1 MDFLTLSL
9 LLSEQ
14 AKKYP
19 KKTCIKFENR
29 EISYSEID
37 ELVNLGAGGFI
48 SAGLKPHERAA
59 ILMANCPEYVVAY
72 FSILR
77 AGGIAVPLNT
87 FLTADEILY
96 ILKDSG
102 CKLLVYS
109 DTFLSRIEHIRK
121 NMPEVNA
128 VTFRELPESHVHF
141 EAGEDR
147 DTAVLLYTSGT
158 TGFPKGVMLTNR
170 NLTANA
176 AACMKV
182 MRLSARDRIL
192 LFLPLFHAFSFT
204 VCVILPVLSGATIV
218 LLKSVKPFSKIIKS
232 IIRDRITFFVAV
244 PTIYNIL
251 SKKKVNV
258 FLRYMFRFFLSVR
271 ACISGASALP
281 EQTIHEFE
289 KKFRLPLIEGYGLTE
304 ASPVVAVNPLYGERK
319 PASVGP
325 PIPGV
330 KAALVDDQG
339 RRMPV
344 GERGELIVSGDNIM
358 KGYYNKREETEEV
371 LRDGWLYTGD
381 VARIDED
388 GYIYIIDR
396 KKDLII
402 VGGMNIYPREVEEVV
417 IQDPSVEEC
426 AMVGIPDERGSEITA
441 LFVKKMEHAF
451 IDDDRIRKLM
461 KGSVASYKIPKRIVF
476 IEAFPKTATGK
487 IKKNE
492 LRNWKL

>member
-1 MDFLTLSL
+1 MNFLTLSA
-9 LLSEQ
+9 LLSKQ
-14 AKKYP
+14 AEKYP

-29 EISYSEID
+29 KISYSEINK
-37 ELVNLGAGGFI
+37 LVDLGAGGFI

-59 ILMANCPEYVVAY
+59 ILMDNCPEYIVAY

-87 FLTADEILY
+87 FLTADEIVY
-96 ILKDSG
+96 ILKDAG
-102 CKLLVYS
+102 CKFLVYGDS
-109 DTFLSRIEHIRK
+109 FLSSVEHIRE
-121 NMPEVNA
+121 NMPGVKALTIHEIPQ
-128 VTFRELPESHVHF
+128 THGHF
-141 EAGEDR
+141 KDGKDS

-170 NLTANA
+170 NLRTNA
-176 AACMKV
+176 EACMKV

-204 VCVILPVLSGATIV
+204 VCVILPVLSGAAIV

-232 IIRDRITFFVAV
+232 VIRERITFFVAI
-244 PTIYNIL
+244 PTIYTIL
-251 SKKKVNV
+251 SKKKMNV
-258 FLRYMFRFFLSVR
+258 FLRYLFRFLLPVR

-289 KKFRLPLIEGYGLTE
+289 KKFRIPLIEGYGLTE
-304 ASPVVAVNPLYGERK
+304 ASPVVAVNPLYGQRK

-330 KAALVDDQG
+330 KAALIDDEG
-339 RRMPV
+339 RRMSA
-344 GERGELIVSGDNIM
+344 GERGELIVSGDNVM

-371 LRDGWLYTGD
+371 LRDGWLCTGD
-381 VARIDED
+381 FARIDED

-402 VGGMNIYPREVEEVV
+402 VDGMNIYPREVEEVV

-426 AMVGIPDERGSEITA
+426 AMVGIPDGRGSEITA
-441 LFVKKMEHAF
+441 LFVKKKEHAF
-451 IDDDRIRKLM
+451 IDEDRIKKFL
-461 KGSVASYKIPKRIVF
+461 KGSVAPYKIPKRIMF
-476 IEAFPKTATGK
+476 IEAFPKTASGK

-492 LRNWKL
+492 LRKWKL

>member
-1 MDFLTLSL
+1 LTLSV

-29 EISYSEID
+29 KISYSEIN

-48 SAGLKPHERAA
+48 AAGLKPRDRAA
-59 ILMANCPEYVVAY
+59 ILMDNCPEYIVAY

-77 AGGIAVPLNT
+77 AGGIAVPVNT
-87 FLTADEILY
+87 FLTADEIRY

-102 CKLLVYS
+102 CKVLVYS
-109 DTFLSRIEHIRK
+109 DTFSSRIEHIRK

-128 VTFRELPESHVHF
+128 LTFRELPESHGRF
-141 EAGEDR
+141 ESGEDSE
-147 DTAVLLYTSGT
+147 TAVLLYTSGT

-170 NLTANA
+170 NLRTNA
-176 AACMKV
+176 EACMKV

-232 IIRDRITFFVAV
+232 VIRDRITFFVAV
-244 PTIYNIL
+244 PTVYTIL
-251 SKKKVNV
+251 SKKKMNAFV
-258 FLRYMFRFFLSVR
+258 RYVFRFFIAIK

-281 EQTIHEFE
+281 ESTIHEFE

-319 PASVGP
+319 CASVGP
-325 PIPGV
+325 PVPGV
-330 KAALVDDQG
+330 KAALVGDDG
-339 RRMPV
+339 GRMPV
-344 GERGELIVSGDNIM
+344 GESGELVVSGDNVM
-358 KGYYNKREETEEV
+358 KGYYNKPEETGEV
-371 LRDGWLYTGD
+371 LRAGWLYTGD

-417 IQDPSVEEC
+417 IQEQAVEEC
-426 AMVGIPDERGSEITA
+426 AMVGIPDGRGSEITA
-441 LFVKKMEHAF
+441 LFVKKKEHAI

-461 KGSVASYKIPKRIVF
+461 KGSVAPYKIPKRIVL
-476 IEAFPKTATGK
+476 IEEFPKTATGK

>member
-1 MDFLTLSL
+1 MTLSV

-14 AKKYP
+14 AKKYHN
-19 KKTCIKFENR
+19 KTCIKFEKR
-29 EISYSEID
+29 KISYSEID
-37 ELVNLGAGGFI
+37 ELVSLGAGGFI

-59 ILMANCPEYVVAY
+59 ILMDNCPEYIVAY

-96 ILKDSG
+96 ILKDSA
-102 CKLLVYS
+102 CTVLVYS
-109 DTFLSRIEHIRK
+109 DRFSSRIEDIRK
-121 NMPEVNA
+121 KMPDVNA
-128 VTFRELPESHVHF
+128 VTFRDLPESDVRF
-141 EAGEDR
+141 EAGEDS

-170 NLTANA
+170 NLRTNA
-176 AACMKV
+176 EACMKV

-204 VCVILPVLSGATIV
+204 VCVILPILSGATIV
-218 LLKSVKPFSKIIKS
+218 LLRSVKPFSKIIRS
-232 IIRDRITFFVAV
+232 VIRDRITFFVAIPV
-244 PTIYNIL
+244 IYNIL
-251 SKKKVNV
+251 SKKKINV
-258 FLRYMFRFFLSVR
+258 LLRYMFRFILSVR

-281 EQTIHEFE
+281 EKTINEFE
-289 KKFRLPLIEGYGLTE
+289 KKFRLPLLEGYGLTE

-325 PIPGV
+325 PVPGV
-330 KAALVDDQG
+330 KALLVDEEG
-339 RRMPV
+339 RRMPF
-344 GERGELIVSGDNIM
+344 GERGELVVSGDNVM
-358 KGYYNKREETEEV
+358 KGYYNKREETNEV
-371 LRDGWLYTGD
+371 LRNGWLYTGD

-402 VGGMNIYPREVEEVV
+402 AGGMNIYPREVEDVV

-426 AMVGIPDERGSEITA
+426 AMVGIPDGRGSEITA
-441 LFVKKMEHAF
+441 LFVKKKEHAF
-451 IDDDRIRKLM
+451 IDDDLIRKLL
-461 KGSVASYKIPKRIVF
+461 KGSVASYKIPKRILF

>member
-1 MDFLTLSL
+1 MDSLTLSV

-29 EISYSEID
+29 KISYSEIN
-37 ELVNLGAGGFI
+37 ERVNLGAGGFI
-48 SAGLKPHERAA
+48 SAGLRPRERAA
-59 ILMANCPEYVVAY
+59 ILMDNCPEYIVSY

-77 AGGIAVPLNT
+77 AGAIAVPLNT
-87 FLTADEILY
+87 FLTADEIIY
-96 ILKDSG
+96 ILRDSG
-102 CKLLVYS
+102 CCFLVYS
-109 DTFLSRIEHIRK
+109 DTFSSRVEHIRK
-121 NMPEVNA
+121 NIQEVKV
-128 VTFRELPESHVHF
+128 VTFRELPESHGRF
-141 EAGEDR
+141 ETGEDS

-170 NLTANA
+170 NLRTNA
-176 AACMKV
+176 ESCMKV
-182 MRLSARDRIL
+182 MRLSDRDRIL

-204 VCVILPVLSGATIV
+204 VCVILPILSGATIV
-218 LLKSVKPFSKIIKS
+218 LLKSVKPFSKIIQS
-232 IIRDRITFFVAV
+232 VIRDRITFFIGV
-244 PTIYNIL
+244 PAIYNIL

-258 FLRYMFRFFLSVR
+258 FLRALFRFLLSVR

-281 EQTIHEFE
+281 ERTIHEFE
-289 KKFRLPLIEGYGLTE
+289 KKFRVPLIEGYGLTE
-304 ASPVVAVNPLYGERK
+304 ASPVVAVNPLYGERR

-330 KAALVDDQG
+330 KAALLDDEG
-339 RRMPV
+339 RRMSV
-344 GERGELIVSGDNIM
+344 GERGELIVSGDNVM
-358 KGYYNKREETEEV
+358 KGYYHKQEETEEV

-402 VGGMNIYPREVEEVV
+402 VGGMNIYPREVEDVMMQV
-417 IQDPSVEEC
+417 PSVEEC
-426 AMVGIPDERGSEITA
+426 AMVGIPDGRGSEITA
-441 LFVKKMEHAF
+441 LFVKKKEHAL
-451 IDDDRIRKLM
+451 IDDDRIRKCL
-461 KGSVASYKIPKRIVF
+461 KGRVASYKIPKRIVF
-476 IEAFPKTATGK
+476 IEEFPKTATGK

-492 LRNWKL
+492 LRKWKL

>member
-1 MDFLTLSL
+1 LTLSV

-29 EISYSEID
+29 KISYSEIN

-48 SAGLKPHERAA
+48 AAGLKPRDRAA
-59 ILMANCPEYVVAY
+59 ILMDNCPEYIVAY

-77 AGGIAVPLNT
+77 AGGIAVPVNT

-102 CKLLVYS
+102 CKVLVYS

-128 VTFRELPESHVHF
+128 LTFRELPESHGRF
-141 EAGEDR
+141 GSGEDS

-170 NLTANA
+170 NLRTNA
-176 AACMKV
+176 EACMKV

-232 IIRDRITFFVAV
+232 VIRDRITFFVAV
-244 PTIYNIL
+244 PTVYTIL
-251 SKKKVNV
+251 SKKKMNAFV
-258 FLRYMFRFFLSVR
+258 RYVFRFFIAIK

-281 EQTIHEFE
+281 ESTIHEFE

-319 PASVGP
+319 CASVGP
-325 PIPGV
+325 PVPGV
-330 KAALVDDQG
+330 KAALVGDDG
-339 RRMPV
+339 GRMPV
-344 GERGELIVSGDNIM
+344 GESGELVVSGDNVM
-358 KGYYNKREETEEV
+358 KG
-371 LRDGWLYTGD
+371 
-381 VARIDED
+381 
-388 GYIYIIDR
+388 
-396 KKDLII
+396 KD
-402 VGGMNIYPREVEEVV
+402 
-417 IQDPSVEEC
+417 
-426 AMVGIPDERGSEITA
+426 
-441 LFVKKMEHAF
+441 
-451 IDDDRIRKLM
+451 
-461 KGSVASYKIPKRIVF
+461 
-476 IEAFPKTATGK
+476 
-487 IKKNE
+487 
-492 LRNWKL
+492 